1 MNFGKSTTRPWLS
14 TRETTDV
21 EREDSNA
28 SDRIKH
34 FDLSSVELS
43 TLLFR
48 AWKEEEEEKKS
59 KNCENTQ
66 MMKPCIE
73 IVRIAQ
79 SMYGK

>member
-48 AWKEEEEEKKS
+48 ARKEDEEEKNLK
-59 KNCENTQ
+59 
-66 MMKPCIE
+66 
-73 IVRIAQ
+73 IV
-79 SMYGK
+79 KTLK